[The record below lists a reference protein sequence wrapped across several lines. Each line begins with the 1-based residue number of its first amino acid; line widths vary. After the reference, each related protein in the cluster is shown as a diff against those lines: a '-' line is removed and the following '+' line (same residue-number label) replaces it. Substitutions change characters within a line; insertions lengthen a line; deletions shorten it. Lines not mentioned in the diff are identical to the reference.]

1 MRHVV
6 VGTAGH
12 IDHGKSALVRALT
25 GTDPDR
31 LKEEQ
36 ARGITVDL
44 GFAHFEAGGVRYAF
58 VDVPGHERFV
68 RNMLAGAGGFDVV
81 LLVVAADESV
91 MPQTREHFEICRLL
105 GIETAVV
112 ALSRSDLVEDPDLIE
127 LAGLEVRDLLAGSAF
142 AAAPVV
148 PVSSLTGAGLDDLR
162 AALSAAASAAPARD
176 PEGLF
181 RLPVDRVFSVRG
193 FGAVVTGTLV
203 SGQVS
208 VGAEVE
214 ILPGGD
220 RARVRGLEVHGAAAE
235 SASAGERVALNLAG
249 VRRERVERGSVVGLP
264 GELGAGQMLDC
275 RLEALGDLGA
285 PIADEDRVHVHTGA
299 ATALARVRLL
309 GGVESLGPG
318 ETALVQLRL
327 ESPLASLRG
336 DRFILRR
343 YSPVVTI
350 GGGTVVDAG
359 PPKRSPRST
368 AAREAVAALAAGD
381 DREAALRFLGEAG
394 PRGATRAALAQRLG
408 RPGAEVA
415 RLEASL
421 REAGEIVVASGRAG
435 SEARLLS
442 AECARA
448 LEERLLARLAAFEE
462 ANRLRP
468 GMPVEELREH
478 AGVPAGVADGAL
490 LRLEAEGRIR
500 RDRDTVATAGR
511 TVRLTEAEQEIQDG
525 LAELLDEG
533 GLAPPT
539 LSEAGRSLSAAPPLV
554 EAMRRLLAH
563 EGRAVIVT
571 PDLTFSVEALDSLRE
586 AVQEQRRSNP
596 EISVG
601 WFKERFGL
609 SRKHAI
615 PLLEWLD
622 RERVTVRVGDVRRIR
637 PPAQPGEGSSATAS
651 PARRSAEAAVSGVP
665 AA

>member
-44 GFAHFEAGGVRYAF
+44 GFARFEAGGVRYAF

-68 RNMLAGAGGFDVV
+68 RNMLAGAGGFEVV

-112 ALSRSDLVEDPDLIE
+112 ALSRSDLVDDPDLIE

-142 AAAPVV
+142 AAAPIV
-148 PVSSLTGAGLDDLR
+148 PVSSLTGDGLDDLR
-162 AALSAAASAAPARD
+162 AALADAASAAPARD

-203 SGQVS
+203 SGRVS

-249 VRRERVERGSVVGLP
+249 VRRERVERGCVVGSP
-264 GELGAGQMLDC
+264 GELGAGRMLDC
-275 RLEALGDLGA
+275 RLEALADLGA

-309 GGVESLGPG
+309 GGLESLAPG
-318 ETALVQLRL
+318 ETAFVQLRL
-327 ESPLASLRG
+327 ESPLAALRG

-350 GGGTVVDAG
+350 GGGTILDAA
-359 PPKRSPRST
+359 PPKRSPRRP
-368 AAREAVAALAAGD
+368 AARDAVAALAAGG
-381 DREAALRFLGEAG
+381 DREAALLFLGEAG
-394 PRGATRAALAQRLG
+394 LPGLTREGLARRLG
-408 RPGAEVA
+408 RPGAAVG
-415 RLEASL
+415 SL
-421 REAGEIVVASGRAG
+421 LAALGEAGEIVVAAGRAG
-435 SEARLLS
+435 SEARLL
-442 AECARA
+442 AADRARA
-448 LEERLLARLAAFEE
+448 LEERLLARLAGFEE

-490 LRLEAEGRIR
+490 LRLEAESRIH

-511 TVRLTEAEQEIQDG
+511 AVRLTDAEQGIHDR
-525 LAELLDEG
+525 LADLLEEG

-539 LSEAGRSLSAAPPLV
+539 LSEACRSLSAAAPLV

-563 EGRAVIVT
+563 AGRAVIVT
-571 PDLTFSVEALDSLRE
+571 PDLSFSVEALDSLRE
-586 AVQEQRRSNP
+586 AVQEQRQSSP

-637 PPAQPGEGSSATAS
+637 PPSPSGEAS
-651 PARRSAEAAVSGVP
+651 PAPATRSAEAAASGAP